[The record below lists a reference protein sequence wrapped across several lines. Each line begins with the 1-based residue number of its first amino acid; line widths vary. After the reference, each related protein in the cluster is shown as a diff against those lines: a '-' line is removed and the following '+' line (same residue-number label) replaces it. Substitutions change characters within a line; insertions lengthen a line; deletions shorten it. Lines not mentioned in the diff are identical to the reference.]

1 MLAVKDL
8 NEWGLL
14 PEEFLELLPK
24 ECPTCFSPTII
35 SETLTSLQCSNL
47 RCPDKIVMRIK
58 ALLDSLGIKG
68 LGEKTIATIVG
79 PGYVTNPL
87 EIMSLRLGDS
97 VDGVGQKTADAV
109 FAQIQT
115 HSEKGFLLWEYV
127 QLAQLPGIQTSAERL
142 FKGYSSIDDFYSDL
156 QGVSWVQD
164 RLGIQGDDQGVSIFA
179 INAYQTLIEFEEDLK
194 EGLREGWV
202 QLNQL
207 GERRELKVVVSDS
220 VEGGFKTK
228 NEFYNYVR
236 DNFPQYH
243 VTFGPSV
250 NRKIDALIW
259 AGADGS
265 PARYTSKVRT
275 VEGYQDSG
283 LDIPI
288 LTGRQFI
295 SALEDGVF

>member
-1 MLAVKDL
+1 MLAVKNLDD
-8 NEWGLL
+8 WGLL

-47 RCPDKIVMRIK
+47 RCPDKITMRIK
-58 ALLDSLGIKG
+58 AILDSLGIKG
-68 LGEKTIATIVG
+68 LGEKTIAVIVG
-79 PGYVTNPL
+79 PGYVTNPV
-87 EIMSLRLGDS
+87 EIMSLRKGDE
-97 VDGVGQKTADAV
+97 VEGVSQKTADSV
-109 FAQIQT
+109 FEQIQT
-115 HSEKGFLLWEYV
+115 HAEKGLLLWEYV
-127 QLAQLPGIQTSAERL
+127 QLNQLPGIQTSAERL
-142 FKGYSSIDDFYSDL
+142 FKGYSSLDDFYRDM

-164 RLGIQGDDQGVSIFA
+164 RLGIQGDGQGVSIFA
-179 INAYQTLIEFEEDLK
+179 INAYETLVEFEQDLK
-194 EGLREGWV
+194 EGLEENWV
-202 QLNQL
+202 ALKEL
-207 GERRELKVVVSDS
+207 GDQRELKVVVSDS

-228 NEFYNYVR
+228 NEFYNYVK
-236 DNFPQYH
+236 DTFPDYH

-275 VEGYQDSG
+275 VEGYQNQG
-283 LDIPI
+283 LEIPI

-295 SALEDGVF
+295 SALEQGAL